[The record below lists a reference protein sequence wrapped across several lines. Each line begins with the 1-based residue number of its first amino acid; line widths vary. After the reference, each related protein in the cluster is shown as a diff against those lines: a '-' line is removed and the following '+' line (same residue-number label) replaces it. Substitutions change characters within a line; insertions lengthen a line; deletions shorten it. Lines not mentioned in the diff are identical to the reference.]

1 MIKAKLN
8 KIILISVIFL
18 IASINISFSALITPK
33 AKPKEFQNKPL
44 LPKKNIKSK
53 IIPPKKKI
61 IIKKKEIINQV
72 EKTNKN
78 KS

>member
-1 MIKAKLN
+1 
-8 KIILISVIFL
+8 
-18 IASINISFSALITPK
+18 LITPK

-72 EKTNKN
+72 DK
-78 KS
+78 

>member
-44 LPKKNIKSK
+44 LPKKKY
-53 IIPPKKKI
+53 
-61 IIKKKEIINQV
+61 
-72 EKTNKN
+72 
-78 KS
+78 